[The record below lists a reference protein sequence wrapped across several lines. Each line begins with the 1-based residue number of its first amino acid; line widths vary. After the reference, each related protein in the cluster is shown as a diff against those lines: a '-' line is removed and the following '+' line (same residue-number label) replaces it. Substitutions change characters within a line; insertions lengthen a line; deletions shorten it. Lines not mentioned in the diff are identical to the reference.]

1 MQSLCVAV
9 GNGLCGVVPVR
20 RCWDGHVYSWEGDSC
35 GGVVGEWVGEELRG
49 GSDDEVGC
57 VDCVRGG
64 RHVVVV
70 RPVIEGIVVWGCWWG
85 RGYGVSGAWGQ
96 EC

>member
-1 MQSLCVAV
+1 M
-9 GNGLCGVVPVR
+9 
-20 RCWDGHVYSWEGDSC
+20 CWCIV
-35 GGVVGEWVGEELRG
+35 VVGWLIGERVGWRGLSVVEIGVLWGCSRWGLLGLGGWV
-49 GSDDEVGC
+49 SDDEVGC

-70 RPVIEGIVVWGCWWG
+70 RPGIGGVVVWGCWWV